1 MAIKLENLNYI
12 ELDALKEVGNIGAGN
27 AATALSQILGKR
39 VDMTVPSARVLSLE
53 QVPEILG
60 GTEKLVVGVYLR
72 MFGDIQGNMMFLLPT
87 ESAERLV
94 KMLLGV
100 SEEGG
105 IAGEISQSA
114 IMEVGNILASSYLNA
129 LSQFATLT
137 IVPSTP
143 ALAYDMAGA
152 ILSTI
157 LIELSEVS
165 DYALL
170 IETEFQED
178 GEAIDGSF
186 FMLPD
191 LDSLHILLKLIGVSE
206 NG

>member
-1 MAIKLENLNYI
+1 MAIKLENLNYK

-53 QVPEILG
+53 KVPEILG

-129 LSQFATLT
+129 LSQFANLT

-152 ILSTI
+152 ILGAI
-157 LIELSEVS
+157 LYEVSELSDQV
-165 DYALL
+165 LL
-170 IETEFQED
+170 IETDFLGN
-178 GEAIDGSF
+178 GEAIKGHF
-186 FMLPD
+186 FVLPD
-191 LDSLHILLKLIGVSE
+191 LPSLGVLLKAVGVE
-206 NG
+206 

>member
-1 MAIKLENLNYI
+1 MGIKLENLNLS
-12 ELDALKEVGNIGAGN
+12 ELDALREVGNIGAGN

-39 VDMTVPSARVLSLE
+39 VDMSVPRARVLELN

-60 GTEKLVVGVYLR
+60 GTENLVVGVYLR
-72 MFGDIQGNMMFLLPT
+72 IFGDIQGNIMFLLPT
-87 ESAERLV
+87 QSAERLV
-94 KMLLGV
+94 EMLMGGTD
-100 SEEGG
+100 EEGV
-105 IAGEISQSA
+105 AGEIAQSA
-114 IMEVGNILASSYLNA
+114 IMEVGNIITSSYLNA
-129 LSQFATLT
+129 LSSFSGLT

-152 ILSTI
+152 IMSTI

-170 IETEFQED
+170 IETEFMGD
-178 GEAIDGSF
+178 GESLDANF

-191 LDSLHILLKLIGVSE
+191 LDSLYVLLKSIGVTE
-206 NG
+206 NE

>member
-1 MAIKLENLNYI
+1 MAIKLENLNLT

-39 VDMTVPSARVLSLE
+39 VDMTVPSARVLSLDK
-53 QVPEILG
+53 VPEILG
-60 GTEKLVVGVYLR
+60 GTENLVVGVYLR

-87 ESAERLV
+87 KSAERLV
-94 KMLLGV
+94 EMLLGM
-100 SEEGG
+100 SDESD
-105 IAGEISQSA
+105 INGEISQSA

-129 LSQFATLT
+129 LSQFSTLT

-170 IETEFQED
+170 IETEFKED
-178 GEAIDGSF
+178 GESIDGSF

-191 LDSLHILLKLIGVSE
+191 LDSLHILLKSIGVSE